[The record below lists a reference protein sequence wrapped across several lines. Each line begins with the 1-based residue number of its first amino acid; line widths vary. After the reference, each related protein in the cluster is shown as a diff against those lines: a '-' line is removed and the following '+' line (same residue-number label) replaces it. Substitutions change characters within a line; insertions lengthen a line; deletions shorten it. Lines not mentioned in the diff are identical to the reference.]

1 MGFILK
7 DPLRYLL
14 LSLSRISPYFNFW
27 PSSGSSLISNVSRVS
42 SFGIL
47 LPFILYGLYRSFI
60 ERAKPLIMQ
69 PLFLLYMFAIVYTG
83 IHLLTWTLVRY
94 RLPVDAVLVIFAGLA
109 LVDILNRIPVL
120 KKWVVKAG

>member
-1 MGFILK
+1 
-7 DPLRYLL
+7 
-14 LSLSRISPYFNFW
+14 
-27 PSSGSSLISNVSRVS
+27 
-42 SFGIL
+42 
-47 LPFILYGLYRSFI
+47 
-60 ERAKPLIMQ
+60 
-69 PLFLLYMFAIVYTG
+69 MFVIVYTG